1 MAPSIL
7 LSMLLCLSAGSM
19 LMVQGGDPTIFFE
32 WNVTYGT
39 VAPLGIPV
47 KGILINGQ
55 FPGPNI
61 NSTTNNNIMVN
72 VFNYLDEPFLLTW
85 NGVQHRKNSWQD
97 GVLGTMCPIPP
108 GKNYTYHFQVKDQIG
123 SYMYYPVTVMHKA
136 AGGFGGLRVNSRPLI
151 PVPYDEPADD
161 YTIIAGDWFNKGY
174 TTLKRILDSGRNLGR
189 ADGVHINGKVAR
201 GDGKDEPLFTMEA
214 GKTYRYRI
222 CNVGIKTSLNVRFQ
236 GHTMKLVEME
246 GSHTVQNDYDS
257 LDVHVGQCYTVL
269 VTANQEPRDYYV
281 VASTR
286 FTRRE
291 FTAMGIIRYKNG
303 RAGPSYDIPR
313 PPVGWAWSLNQF
325 RTFRWNLTASAA
337 RPNPQGSYKYGG
349 INITR
354 TIKLANTAEMV
365 DGKLRYAIN
374 GASYV
379 EPTTPLKLAEYY
391 NVADKVFKYDD
402 IADEPPAQIS
412 KVALEPIVLNVT
424 HKDFVE
430 IIFEN
435 HETAIQSWHMSGHS
449 FFAVAVETGR
459 WSPEKRM
466 NYNLLD
472 AVSRHTV
479 QVFPNSWAAV
489 LVAFDNSGMW
499 NIRSEIWDRHYLGQ
513 QLYVSILSP
522 NRSLRDEYN
531 LPEDV
536 MVCGVVEGMPR
547 PPPYNS

>member
-1 MAPSIL
+1 MARSISL
-7 LSMLLCLSAGSM
+7 LLCLLAGSM
-19 LMVQGGDPTIFFE
+19 LMVQGGDPTIFSE

-39 VAPLGIPV
+39 VAPLGVPV

-61 NSTTNNNIMVN
+61 NSTTNNNIVVN

-97 GVLGTMCPIPP
+97 GVQGTMCPIPP
-108 GKNYTYHFQVKDQIG
+108 GKNFTYHFQVKDQIG

-136 AGGFGGLRVNSRPLI
+136 AGGFGGLHVNSRPLI

-161 YTIIAGDWFNKGY
+161 YIIIAGDWFNKGY
-174 TTLKRILDSGRNLGR
+174 TSLKRILDSGRNLGR
-189 ADGVHINGKVAR
+189 ADGVHINGKVAK
-201 GDGKDEPLFTMEA
+201 GDGKDEPLFIMEA

-222 CNVGIKTSLNVRFQ
+222 CNVGIKTSLNIRFQ

-246 GSHTVQNDYDS
+246 GSHTVQNEYDS

-291 FTAMGIIRYKNG
+291 VTTMGIIRYKNG
-303 RAGPSYDIPR
+303 KAGASFDIPR

-365 DGKLRYAIN
+365 DGKRRYAIN
-374 GASYV
+374 GVSYV

-391 NVADKVFKYDD
+391 NVADKVFKYDN
-402 IADEPPAQIS
+402 IADEPPAHIT
-412 KVALEPIVLNVT
+412 KVALEPIVLNMT
-424 HKDFVE
+424 HKNFVE
-430 IIFEN
+430 IVFEN
-435 HETAIQSWHMSGHS
+435 HEAAIQSWHLSGYS

-472 AVSRHTV
+472 AVSRHTI
-479 QVFPNSWAAV
+479 QVFPNSWAAI
-489 LVAFDNSGMW
+489 LITFDNCGMW